1 MSWVSADTQQNKQQ
15 QKLRSTH
22 KKYTTLLIGMDGG
35 HTKHSTV
42 AAAVRQR
49 NKIDEFCSSLLLLQR
64 QRFTSLL
71 HTYYTFNM
79 IFEWIF
85 FRNFSIFLSSHQR
98 SVITIDLYTSFLEH
112 NCKYYRFIG
121 NFLCTFQITR
131 PSTLQRL
138 NTKPWWKCQNT
149 LHTLKENSLWH
160 TRVVNAN
167 NNNTHTEVSLV
178 GSSILSV
185 LERHS

>member
-35 HTKHSTV
+35 HTKHGTV

-49 NKIDEFCSSLLLLQR
+49 NKIDGFCSSLLLQR

-98 SVITIDLYTSFLEH
+98 SVITIDLYTIFLEH

-131 PSTLQRL
+131 PSTLQTL